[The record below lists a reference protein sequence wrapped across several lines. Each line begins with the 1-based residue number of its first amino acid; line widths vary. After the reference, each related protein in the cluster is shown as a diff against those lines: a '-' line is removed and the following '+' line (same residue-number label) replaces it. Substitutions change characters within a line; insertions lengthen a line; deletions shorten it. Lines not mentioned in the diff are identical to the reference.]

1 MKQAIACITGST
13 DGIGRAAAFEL
24 AAAGYTV
31 VLHGRSADRLEH
43 TRREI
48 EEQTGNRSV
57 HTTLADFTDLRQV
70 REMAEQLEEAF
81 SAVDILINN
90 AGVYMPRC
98 EITAAGVETT
108 FAVNHLAH
116 FCLTMLLEPLLI
128 RSRARIVNVSSV
140 DHHSAGFSANSITGG
155 TRYTGYQAYAFS
167 KLCNVAFTLEHA
179 DRLRRTGVTV
189 NTLDPGILATKLLH
203 AGWSLR
209 GDDVSCGAPPL
220 LYLACSAKVNGITG
234 TYFEN
239 NHPALCSPI
248 AHDPDIRRELWE
260 ISEEIVER
268 NC

>member
-1 MKQAIACITGST
+1 MKQGVACITGST

-24 AAAGYTV
+24 AAAGHTV
-31 VLHGRSADRLEH
+31 VLHGRSFERLEH

-48 EEQTGNRSV
+48 EEQTGNHSI
-57 HTTLADFTDLRQV
+57 HTVLADFTDLCQV
-70 REMAEQLEEAF
+70 RRMVDQLEK
-81 SAVDILINN
+81 SCSVIDILINN

-98 EITAAGVETT
+98 QITTAGIETT

-116 FCLTMLLEPLLI
+116 FCLTTLLEPLLI
-128 RSRARIVNVSSV
+128 ESRTRVVNVSSV

-203 AGWSLR
+203 AGWSLQ

-220 LYLACSAKVNGITG
+220 LYLACSSKVADITG

-239 NHPALCSPI
+239 NHPAICSPI
-248 AHDPDIRRELWE
+248 AHDPEIRRELWE

-268 NC
+268 NS